1 MKPARLSHSE
11 EEMQW
16 LRRHLAAEAAA
27 GHKQAVMWILRMI
40 GLGEGRHYTEPQL
53 HHAAKKMIEEAKE
66 IT

>member
-1 MKPARLSHSE
+1 
-11 EEMQW
+11 MQW